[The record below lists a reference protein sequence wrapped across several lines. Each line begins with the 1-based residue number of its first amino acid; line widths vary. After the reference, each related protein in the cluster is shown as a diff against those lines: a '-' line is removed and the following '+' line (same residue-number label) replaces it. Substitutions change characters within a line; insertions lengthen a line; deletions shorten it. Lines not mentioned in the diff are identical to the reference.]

1 GKSNVTLKLGLRYEM
16 TSVPTETAGKLAVL
30 RNLGDDT
37 PHLGDPFF
45 GNPTTKNFEPRIGFA
60 WDPFRTGK
68 MAVRGG
74 AGLFDVLPLPYQF
87 TLLTTLAAPFFQYT
101 SIKNPGTGTF
111 FNNLPPLPTNKLR
124 ATYIDPNPKRNYVMQ
139 WNLNVQYQL
148 MTDLTAM
155 VAYVG
160 SRGVHQPYRLDDA
173 SLVIPTL
180 TSAGYL
186 WPQVD
191 VLGNIFTPQCNQTD
205 PNGSDPAKCSPPS
218 RNNENFGSMRG
229 MFYEGR
235 SYYNALETQLAKRM
249 SHGFQ
254 MQGTFTWGK
263 SIDTSSATVAGDAFG
278 NSISS
283 LQFAFDP
290 KLSRALSDFSIG
302 RTLVLNG
309 TWEVPSPKS
318 FSG

>member
-1 GKSNVTLKLGLRYEM
+1 
-16 TSVPTETAGKLAVL
+16 
-30 RNLGDDT
+30 
-37 PHLGDPFF
+37 
-45 GNPTTKNFEPRIGFA
+45 
-60 WDPFRTGK
+60 

-101 SIKNPGTGTF
+101 SINTPGAGTF
-111 FNNLPPLPTNKLR
+111 FNTLPPLPANKLR
-124 ATYIDPNPKRNYVMQ
+124 ATYIDPNPKRNYVTQ

-148 MTDLTAM
+148 MTNLTAM

-180 TSAGYL
+180 KPAGYL

-191 VLGNIFTPQCNQTD
+191 VLGNIYTPQCNQTD
-205 PNGSDPAKCSPPS
+205 PDGSDPDQCSPPPATTSGFWLGARNVLS
-218 RNNENFGSMRG
+218 RTLLL
-229 MFYEGR
+229 Y
-235 SYYNALETQLAKRM
+235 ALETQVAKRM

-283 LQFAFDP
+283 LQFAFDR
-290 KLSRALSDFSIG
+290 S
-302 RTLVLNG
+302 
-309 TWEVPSPKS
+309 
-318 FSG
+318 